1 MPLHT
6 TLACPLPVSNARLWE
21 TYAET
26 YAESMPKFQPFS
38 WVKLRHPP
46 TAFSFDEAWLLCECG
61 DNEWLAWI
69 PDYGE
74 WVVRSTEIC
83 VA

>member
-1 MPLHT
+1 MPLQT
-6 TLACPLPVSNARLWE
+6 PLACPLPVSNPRLWE
-21 TYAET
+21 K
-26 YAESMPKFQPFS
+26 YAESMPKFQPSS
-38 WVKLRHPP
+38 WVKLLHSP

-74 WVVRSTEIC
+74 LVVRSEEIC